1 MVRRGVKA
9 NAVNNVMM
17 EFTTATWSNDGPHVS
32 AQADPWRTQHQEME
46 LEIVIIDKHFS
57 YNLLYAASR
66 KLQGCCSKLSS
77 EATDFM
83 WLRGASVTSCAQQMM
98 LSTAGDTWWSFS
110 EYMVWNFELSQF
122 FFNWIKGKEEFACS
136 RCSELKISCF
146 CFGCLSFLLL
156 FVTLSLCTLGQCKI

>member
-17 EFTTATWSNDGPHVS
+17 EFTMATWSNDGPHVS

-83 WLRGASVTSCAQQMM
+83 WLRGASVTSCVQQMM
-98 LSTAGDTWWSFS
+98 LSTAGDHWWSFS
-110 EYMVWNFELSQF
+110 EYMEWNFELSQF
-122 FFNWIKGKEEFACS
+122 FFKLSVF
-136 RCSELKISCF
+136 F
-146 CFGCLSFLLL
+146 CFSWLLCL
-156 FVTLSLCTLGQCKI
+156 FVLWVSVRFRYLFILYIC